1 MNTQLF
7 CVPGVFIAYYVVSTS
22 NTVFE
27 SLLYGHGPESDS
39 DFIRD
44 HHGCPGAKYLSTSIG
59 RSQMSRSRKRY
70 QVLVLFGSA
79 GTPPADQDFSKELK
93 TEDFAAEAH
102 VIDALKKLGHEVRT
116 LGIWDEVGLI
126 IDEIKANPPDVVF
139 NLTEHFN
146 EVSAY
151 DRNVAGLLEMMGVPY
166 TGSSPTGLTLCK
178 NKGMAKELLA
188 YHKIRVPN
196 FAVYSPGATIKRP
209 SRLKFPLFIKP
220 AEDEASYG
228 IALNSFVEEDESFEE
243 RIRFIHER
251 MNQPALAEEYIEGRE
266 IYVSL
271 LGNGSLRVFPF
282 REVIFTEFPDDQ
294 PKFSTFKA
302 KWDDAYRKRWG
313 IQNVFAEPFPDG
325 TDQRIGQICKAVY
338 HALRIRGYGRIDL
351 RVTPAGEVVV
361 LEANPNPNLDRDDE
375 FAQSA
380 MKAGLTFPRLIQR
393 ILKLAMTT
401 VQ

>member
-1 MNTQLF
+1 MVRL
-7 CVPGVFIAYYVVSTS
+7 
-22 NTVFE
+22 
-27 SLLYGHGPESDS
+27 
-39 DFIRD
+39 
-44 HHGCPGAKYLSTSIG
+44 
-59 RSQMSRSRKRY
+59 RKR
-70 QVLVLFGSA
+70 QKVLVLFDTA
-79 GTPPADQDFSKELK
+79 GTPPADQDFTKELK
-93 TEDFAAEAH
+93 TDDWAAEAH
-102 VIDALKKLGHEVRT
+102 VIEALKKLGHEVRT

-196 FAVYSPGATIKRP
+196 FAIFSPGAAIKKP
-209 SRLKFPLFIKP
+209 PRLAYPLFIKP
-220 AEDEASYG
+220 AEEEASYG
-228 IALNSFVEEDESFEE
+228 ISLDSFVENDEAFEE
-243 RIRFIHER
+243 RVRFIHER
-251 MNQPALAEEYIEGRE
+251 MNQAALAEEFIEGRE

-271 LGNGSLRVFPF
+271 LGNDRLRVFPF
-282 REVIFTEFPDDQ
+282 REVIFTEVPEGQ

-313 IQNVFAEPFPDG
+313 IQNVFAESFPNG
-325 TDQRIGQICKAVY
+325 TGQRIGKMCKAVY
-338 HALRIRGYGRIDL
+338 RALRIRGYGRIDL
-351 RVTPAGEVVV
+351 RVTPDGEIVI

-380 MKAGLTFPRLIQR
+380 MKAGFTYERMIQR
-393 ILKLAMTT
+393 IVRLALSR
-401 VQ
+401 

>member
-1 MNTQLF
+1 MTR
-7 CVPGVFIAYYVVSTS
+7 A
-22 NTVFE
+22 
-27 SLLYGHGPESDS
+27 
-39 DFIRD
+39 
-44 HHGCPGAKYLSTSIG
+44 
-59 RSQMSRSRKRY
+59 RKRHK
-70 QVLVLFGSA
+70 VLVLFDTA
-79 GTPPADQDFSKELK
+79 GTPPENQDFTEELK
-93 TEDFAAEAH
+93 TDDWAAEAH
-102 VIDALKKLGHEVRT
+102 VIEALKKLGHEVRT
-116 LGIWDEVGLI
+116 IGVWDEPGMI

-166 TGSSPTGLTLCK
+166 SGSSPTGLTLCK

-196 FAVYSPGATIKRP
+196 FALFSPKATIKKP
-209 SRLKFPLFIKP
+209 PHLKSPLFIKP
-220 AEDEASYG
+220 AEEEASYG
-228 IALNSFVEEDESFEE
+228 ISQDSFVETDEALEE

-251 MNQPALAEEYIEGRE
+251 MNQTALAEEYIEGRE

-271 LGNGSLRVFPF
+271 IGNERLQVFPL
-282 REVIFTEFPDDQ
+282 REVIFTEVPADQ

-313 IQNVFAEPFPDG
+313 IQNVFAEPFPEG
-325 TDQRIGQICKAVY
+325 TVERIGKICKAVY
-338 HALRIRGYGRIDL
+338 RALRIRGYGRIDL
-351 RVTPAGEVVV
+351 RVTPDHEVVI

-380 MKAGLTFPRLIQR
+380 MKAGLTYERMIQR
-393 ILKLAMTT
+393 ILRLALAR
-401 VQ
+401 

>member
-1 MNTQLF
+1 MT
-7 CVPGVFIAYYVVSTS
+7 
-22 NTVFE
+22 
-27 SLLYGHGPESDS
+27 
-39 DFIRD
+39 
-44 HHGCPGAKYLSTSIG
+44 
-59 RSQMSRSRKRY
+59 RSRKRY

-93 TEDFAAEAH
+93 TDDFAAEAH
-102 VIDALKKLGHEVRT
+102 VIDALKKLGHGVRT

-188 YHKIRVPN
+188 FHNIRVPN
-196 FAVYSPGATIKRP
+196 FAVYSPGAAIKRP

-228 IALNSFVEEDESFEE
+228 IALDSFVEDDDSFEE
-243 RIRFIHER
+243 RVRFIHER

-271 LGNGSLRVFPF
+271 IGNSSLRVLPF
-282 REVIFTEFPDDQ
+282 REVIFTEFPEGQ

-302 KWDDAYRKRWG
+302 KWDEAYRKRWG
-313 IQNVFAEPFPDG
+313 IKNVFAEPFPDDI
-325 TDQRIGQICKAVY
+325 DQRIGAISKAVY
-338 HALRIRGYGRIDL
+338 RALRIRGYGRIDL
-351 RVTPAGEVVV
+351 RVTPAGEIVV

-380 MKAGLTFPRLIQR
+380 LKAGIKFPQLVQR
-393 ILKLAMTT
+393 ILKLALTAKH
-401 VQ
+401 

>member
-1 MNTQLF
+1 
-7 CVPGVFIAYYVVSTS
+7 
-22 NTVFE
+22 
-27 SLLYGHGPESDS
+27 
-39 DFIRD
+39 
-44 HHGCPGAKYLSTSIG
+44 
-59 RSQMSRSRKRY
+59 MSRARKRHK
-70 QVLVLFGSA
+70 VLVLFDTA
-79 GTPPADQDFSKELK
+79 GTPPENQDFTEELK
-93 TEDFAAEAH
+93 TDDWAAEAH
-102 VIDALKKLGHEVRT
+102 VIDALNKLGHEVRT
-116 LGIWDEVGLI
+116 IGVWDEPGMI
-126 IDEIKANPPDVVF
+126 IDEIKGNPPDVVF

-196 FAVYSPGATIKRP
+196 FALFSPKATIKKP
-209 SRLKFPLFIKP
+209 PHLKFPLFIKP
-220 AEDEASYG
+220 AEEEASYG
-228 IALNSFVEEDESFEE
+228 ISQDSFVETEEALEE

-251 MNQPALAEEYIEGRE
+251 MNQTALAEEYIEGRE

-271 LGNGSLRVFPF
+271 MGNDRLQVFPL
-282 REVIFTEFPDDQ
+282 REVIFTEVPADQ

-313 IQNVFAEPFPDG
+313 IQNVFADPFPDG
-325 TDQRIGQICKAVY
+325 TVQRIGKICKAVY
-338 HALRIRGYGRIDL
+338 RALRIRGYGRIDL
-351 RVTPAGEVVV
+351 RVTPEGEIVI

-380 MKAGLTFPRLIQR
+380 MKAGFTYERIIQR
-393 ILKLAMTT
+393 ILRLALAR
-401 VQ
+401 